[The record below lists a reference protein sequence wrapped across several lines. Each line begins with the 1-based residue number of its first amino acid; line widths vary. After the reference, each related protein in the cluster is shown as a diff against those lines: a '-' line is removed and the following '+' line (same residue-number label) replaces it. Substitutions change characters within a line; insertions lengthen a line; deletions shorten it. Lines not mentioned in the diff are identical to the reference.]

1 MPNFTFCEGY
11 KQAIT
16 KFILFMNFDMVQ
28 KSSLAFDKVSE
39 LDQMGILYQTESF
52 LIACISLV
60 HKAKTVNLLP
70 TIRLA
75 QSIFETQISLRR

>member
-1 MPNFTFCEGY
+1 MPNFTFCEGR

-16 KFILFMNFDMVQ
+16 KLILFMNFDMVQ

-52 LIACISLV
+52 LTACISLV
-60 HKAKTVNLLP
+60 HEPDKP
-70 TIRLA
+70 
-75 QSIFETQISLRR
+75 

>member
-1 MPNFTFCEGY
+1 MPNFTFCEGR

-52 LIACISLV
+52 LTACISLV
-60 HKAKTVNLLP
+60 HKLDKP
-70 TIRLA
+70 RSR
-75 QSIFETQISLRR
+75 Q